1 MHKITKL
8 LLSICGVSG
17 EGLIMFNP
25 LLVFGVNGTDGAGDG
40 IVGRQS
46 SQPIRGRV
54 RLRMTNQRPGYEP
67 IVVSTRHCNNYY
79 SRLSGP
85 ITLHYPGPGPDS
97 DSASPLF
104 VLFNYQIKVLL

>member
-8 LLSICGVSG
+8 SLCYCEVSG

-67 IVVSTRHCNNYY
+67 IVVSSRHCNNYY
-79 SRLSGP
+79 SRLGGP
-85 ITLHYPGPGPDS
+85 ITPHYPRARPGLRD
-97 DSASPLF
+97 
-104 VLFNYQIKVLL
+104 